1 MSGQNT
7 RLPVAGRKHHAQ
19 KTKTKAGNKEKK
31 FLQNGIIIL
40 SFRPKSI

>member
-19 KTKTKAGNKEKK
+19 KTKTKAGNKEKNAGFVRK
-31 FLQNGIIIL
+31 R
-40 SFRPKSI
+40 SFRER